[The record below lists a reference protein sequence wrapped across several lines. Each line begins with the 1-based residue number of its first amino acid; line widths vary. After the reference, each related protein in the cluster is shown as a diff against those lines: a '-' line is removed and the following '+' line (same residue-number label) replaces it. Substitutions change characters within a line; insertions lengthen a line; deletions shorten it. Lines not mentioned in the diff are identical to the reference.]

1 MLVWIALVLLAVL
14 IYFKVYKP
22 LQYWKELDVPF
33 VPPWPILGNMGPFVL
48 RQKSMVD
55 WVDDIYKSSDSRY
68 VGMYQFNKPTL
79 LLKDINL
86 IKQVGIKDFDH
97 FVDHRAFISEEIDP
111 LFGKNLF
118 SLRGQK
124 WRHMRSTLSPA
135 FTGSKMRS
143 MYMLMS
149 DCAEDFT
156 KYFKEQIKPGQSQIM
171 EMKDVFSRF
180 ANDVI
185 ASCAFGIPCDS
196 MRDKDNEFYEM
207 GKDATN
213 FAGFRALKFFGYTLS
228 PTLMKVFKLKLFS
241 EDTCNFFRN
250 LVMSNVRSREEQGI
264 IRPDM
269 IHLLMEARKGQLKHE
284 EIKVKDEDAGF
295 ATVEE
300 SEVGKGNKLLK
311 YDLTDDDVTAQA
323 LLFFIAG
330 FDTISTAIC
339 HMCYE
344 LALNEDI
351 QIKLQKEVDETFEK
365 CDGKLT
371 YDALLNM
378 KYLDMVLSEALRKW
392 PPGGAV
398 DRVCNSS
405 YTIAAENPGEHP
417 IHLKKDDVVWFP
429 VYPLHRDPKYFPN
442 PDKFDPER
450 FSDENKDQIQPLSYI
465 PFGVGPRNCIGS
477 RFALLEAKVV
487 FAHMLSKFTF
497 EICEKSQV
505 PLKINKNQFNMNAE
519 KGFWLALKAR
529 E

>member
-1 MLVWIALVLLAVL
+1 
-14 IYFKVYKP
+14 
-22 LQYWKELDVPF
+22 
-33 VPPWPILGNMGPFVL
+33 
-48 RQKSMVD
+48 
-55 WVDDIYKSSDSRY
+55 
-68 VGMYQFNKPTL
+68 
-79 LLKDINL
+79 
-86 IKQVGIKDFDH
+86 
-97 FVDHRAFISEEIDP
+97 
-111 LFGKNLF
+111 
-118 SLRGQK
+118 
-124 WRHMRSTLSPA
+124 
-135 FTGSKMRS
+135 

-311 YDLTDDDVTAQA
+311 YGQ
-323 LLFFIAG
+323 
-330 FDTISTAIC
+330 
-339 HMCYE
+339 
-344 LALNEDI
+344 
-351 QIKLQKEVDETFEK
+351 
-365 CDGKLT
+365 
-371 YDALLNM
+371 
-378 KYLDMVLSEALRKW
+378 
-392 PPGGAV
+392 
-398 DRVCNSS
+398 
-405 YTIAAENPGEHP
+405 
-417 IHLKKDDVVWFP
+417 
-429 VYPLHRDPKYFPN
+429 KYF
-442 PDKFDPER
+442 
-450 FSDENKDQIQPLSYI
+450 
-465 PFGVGPRNCIGS
+465 
-477 RFALLEAKVV
+477 
-487 FAHMLSKFTF
+487 
-497 EICEKSQV
+497 
-505 PLKINKNQFNMNAE
+505 
-519 KGFWLALKAR
+519 
-529 E
+529 